1 MGGRDVVASS
11 QEMGQDLDHVT
22 ILRDKFRDFAR
33 ETGMVGQERVD
44 YVNQTI
50 DELIKAGHTEAAA
63 MADWRDSV
71 NESWADLLE
80 LIDTR
85 AQLLQASHDLLK
97 SVCTQMTANG
107 SSMPLTVFG
116 FLCLGSKQD

>member
-1 MGGRDVVASS
+1 
-11 QEMGQDLDHVT
+11 
-22 ILRDKFRDFAR
+22 
-33 ETGMVGQERVD
+33 MVGQERVD

-80 LIDTR
+80 LVDTG

-97 SVCTQMTANG
+97 SVCTQPAQVSLHTNDGKWFINATNCFW
-107 SSMPLTVFG
+107 LFRLQNKTNT
-116 FLCLGSKQD
+116 